1 MITTESHPSLKRIF
15 PGWAEWREVG
25 DGAMIAATEH
35 GLQGATK
42 VALYSIV
49 DGPFTRITSG
59 HADCCIRSGL
69 VCDWDSFWKSVSQ
82 RSPRL
87 EVSLPRSTR
96 QTQTAEQGWI

>member
-1 MITTESHPSLKRIF
+1 MITIENHPSLKRIF

-49 DGPFTRITSG
+49 DGP
-59 HADCCIRSGL
+59 
-69 VCDWDSFWKSVSQ
+69 
-82 RSPRL
+82 
-87 EVSLPRSTR
+87 
-96 QTQTAEQGWI
+96 